1 MVNQPTLSAL
11 CGPDGVKQMGTKK
24 TKKRRGSRK
33 RSIDVDPAQQ
43 KVTITTW
50 NGHRGRGG
58 RTSTPPESQEDPA
71 QPPRRPSSLTSGTTP
86 LTTTTTST
94 KTTTARVSQSE
105 RDGAGGAAGVNRYPT
120 ASGGAQAPLTGK
132 TKPPLTLEELSEGM
146 LTEEAIR
153 VAAGKATTRQ
163 LRDVSRL
170 QIVIDSSK
178 VSVEGVWDAVPKLHT
193 LTLDGSRLE
202 SFRDLGV
209 GLRHLN
215 TLSLESSCV
224 EDLDGIGALSG
235 LRELRLA
242 RNRVS
247 DVTPLACHGCLQV
260 LGLERN
266 RVSDMKALEI
276 LSSLPLLYSLN
287 LSQNPLTESLSKLR
301 DGRGRG
307 VVRQLIPQIRVL
319 DGIQLSSGEGG
330 AVDAQTLN
338 EAVDLIC
345 RDASRA
351 RAAWSEEG
359 VTEAAVAAAAVR
371 TASTATTIKV
381 VQEDRWRP
389 GGVGKDECLP
399 LAGLDSCFS
408 RSSRS
413 PTKPGV
419 ATVAGLGGGGSPI
432 PPQLVPDQGG
442 GMHWDSDLT
451 QGGRQALSGNPSS
464 AIRRH
469 QCRGGA
475 GNGQNEHTPTRVLET
490 LDLAKVMEKGLKQ
503 RHSTQQSADR
513 VSEWRRE
520 TNSDSVPQEE
530 DPSYEPL
537 DGTSPPSPLALEA
550 LPLSS
555 SSAVE
560 GGFHRRAGLVEGG
573 RRDSDILATKATT
586 TWASL
591 TTSVANPPRSPA
603 TAAAAAAVDDGV
615 RQKVSAGKG
624 GTRASSGRP
633 WTSEGVVGAS
643 GRGGGSASVT
653 NQWRA
658 PPGQEQHGGAVG
670 DDSGGS
676 GGRRRGGEG
685 EPEARPH
692 RHRRRPQTA
701 KEAPGKRC
709 MNGGG
714 GLFDSEQ
721 DETFRNY
728 RNACWQPVWESLQTA
743 RLISSPRLFQTT
755 SKSVAATNPAAAA
768 AVERGGSGGAPVTQ
782 AGDRVGRKIGS
793 VDFGRQRRA
802 RATVRASR
810 VGDDAN
816 YLDLDESDGASSA
829 RDEGEGVGSSG
840 GDDAQEAD
848 DRTEIKKRASGFC
861 SPASTAS
868 GTASGGSGIAS
879 RLSTARS
886 RGVPTS
892 PSSPSAVLPAEEEAA
907 AASAGST
914 VARELKNE
922 ATPQQPGDKPV
933 EGNSSGRQPPKARR
947 REAASLVSRRSLQV
961 MDDTSSSGDGSDNNS
976 SEDDG
981 DRCVRRAFKLAAS
994 GRKKS
999 VRHTEDGRRGS
1010 GSGVGVSVGASAAV
1024 GSDGGGRDGGSS
1036 SSTGGFSPSP
1046 NRVTSIHAS
1055 RMLGFDLKRSLAA
1068 IEEWTDKAPAAAIIG
1083 GGNHCA
1089 NTPRQ
1094 EAPYDRRKN
1103 RPAPFFVEHTPSP
1116 SPSTRGTAPFSSS
1129 PVKSNLLAG
1138 RESEGG
1144 VGLSSTVISDS
1155 RMMPQTIDPRARAK
1169 ATVVP
1174 DIIASAQTDDSD
1186 EGEAVLSVA
1195 AARAALGISKGV
1207 TAATLTCTTP
1217 RSGRAWVAPTPAEI
1231 DALTGEG
1238 IHGCVGLVPSS
1249 SATQACASKR
1259 CEYGSRQAG
1268 SAGPSAGV
1276 AVGMCDENLKEML
1289 KKQPRMVPELRTKEH
1304 FREFFQGMGA
1314 ERMERLLRGAYEDL
1328 PPDQVDKKVKKR
1340 LGLVGDKLAW

>member
-1 MVNQPTLSAL
+1 MVNQPPLSAL
-11 CGPDGVKQMGTKK
+11 CGNDGVKQMGAKK
-24 TKKRRGSRK
+24 TKKGRGSRK
-33 RSIDVDPAQQ
+33 RNIDVDPAQQ
-43 KVTITTW
+43 KVTIATW

-58 RTSTPPESQEDPA
+58 RTSTPPESQEGPA

-94 KTTTARVSQSE
+94 KTTTARAAQRE
-105 RDGAGGAAGVNRYPT
+105 RDGAVGAAGRNRYPA
-120 ASGGAQAPLTGK
+120 ASGRAQAPLSGK

-146 LTEEAIR
+146 LTQEAIR

-170 QIVIDSSK
+170 QIVIDSSM
-178 VSVEGVWDAVPKLHT
+178 VSIEGVWDAVPKLHT

-242 RNRVS
+242 RNQVS

-266 RVSDMKALEI
+266 RVNDMKALEI

-319 DGIQLSSGEGG
+319 DGIHLSSGEGG
-330 AVDAQTLN
+330 AVDAQTLD

-359 VTEAAVAAAAVR
+359 VTEVVAAAAAVGA
-371 TASTATTIKV
+371 ASTATTIKV
-381 VQEDRWRP
+381 VQQDRWRP
-389 GGVGKDECLP
+389 DGVGKDECLP
-399 LAGLDSCFS
+399 LAGLNSCFP
-408 RSSRS
+408 RS

-432 PPQLVPDQGG
+432 PPQLVPGQGG
-442 GMHWDSDLT
+442 GIHWDSDLT

-469 QCRGGA
+469 QCRGGT
-475 GNGQNEHTPTRVLET
+475 GNGRNEDTPTRVLET
-490 LDLAKVMEKGLKQ
+490 LDLAKVMERGLKQ

-520 TNSDSVPQEE
+520 TSSDSVPREE

-537 DGTSPPSPLALEA
+537 DGTAPPSPLVLEA
-550 LPLSS
+550 IPLSS
-555 SSAVE
+555 SSAVD
-560 GGFHRRAGLVEGG
+560 GGFDRRARLIEGG
-573 RRDSDILATKATT
+573 RKDSGILAPKATT
-586 TWASL
+586 TWASS
-591 TTSVANPPRSPA
+591 TTSVANPPKSS
-603 TAAAAAAVDDGV
+603 AAAAAAAADDGV
-615 RQKVSAGKG
+615 RKTLSTGKG

-633 WTSEGVVGAS
+633 WTSEGVFGAS
-643 GRGGGSASVT
+643 SRGGGTASAT
-653 NQWRA
+653 NQRRA
-658 PPGQEQHGGAVG
+658 PPGQERHWGAAG
-670 DDSGGS
+670 DDRGES

-685 EPEARPH
+685 EPEARSH
-692 RHRRRPQTA
+692 RRRRRPQTA

-709 MNGGG
+709 MNGG
-714 GLFDSEQ
+714 LFDGEQ
-721 DETFRNY
+721 DEMFRNY
-728 RNACWQPVWESLQTA
+728 RNASWQPVWESLQTA

-755 SKSVAATNPAAAA
+755 NTSVAAPNPAAAA
-768 AVERGGSGGAPVTQ
+768 GVERGDLGGGPATQ
-782 AGDRVGRKIGS
+782 AGDGARWKIGS

-810 VGDDAN
+810 GGDDAN
-816 YLDLDESDGASSA
+816 YLDLDETDGASSA
-829 RDEGEGVGSSG
+829 RDEGEGAESSG
-840 GDDAQEAD
+840 GDDSQEAD

-861 SPASTAS
+861 SPASKAS
-868 GTASGGSGIAS
+868 VGSGIAS
-879 RLSTARS
+879 RLSTSRS

-892 PSSPSAVLPAEEEAA
+892 SSSPSAVLPAEAA
-907 AASAGST
+907 AVASST
-914 VARELKNE
+914 SAVACEWKNE

-947 REAASLVSRRSLQV
+947 REAVSSFSWRPLKV
-961 MDDTSSSGDGSDNNS
+961 MDDTSSSGGGSDNNS

-981 DRCVRRAFKLAAS
+981 GCCVRRAFKLAAP
-994 GRKKS
+994 GRKMS

-1010 GSGVGVSVGASAAV
+1010 CSGVAVGVGARAAV
-1024 GSDGGGRDGGSS
+1024 GSDGGGRDGDSS
-1036 SSTGGFSPSP
+1036 SITGGFRPSP
-1046 NRVTSIHAS
+1046 NRVTSVHAS
-1055 RMLGFDLKRSLAA
+1055 RKLGFDLKRSLAA
-1068 IEEWTDKAPAAAIIG
+1068 IEEWTDKTPAGAIIG

-1094 EAPYDRRKN
+1094 EAPNDSRKN
-1103 RPAPFFVEHTPSP
+1103 QPAPFFVEHTPSLSP
-1116 SPSTRGTAPFSSS
+1116 SPRGTAPFSSP
-1129 PVKSNLLAG
+1129 PVKSNSLAV
-1138 RESEGG
+1138 RESKGG
-1144 VGLSSTVISDS
+1144 GCLSSAVISDS
-1155 RMMPQTIDPRARAK
+1155 SMMPQTIDHRSRAK

-1174 DIIASAQTDDSD
+1174 DIIGIARTDDGD
-1186 EGEAVLSVA
+1186 DDGDDDGEPVLSVA
-1195 AARAALGISKGV
+1195 AARAALGMSKGL
-1207 TAATLTCTTP
+1207 TAAATSTTP

-1231 DALTGEG
+1231 DALTAEG
-1238 IHGCVGLVPSS
+1238 IDGRVGLVPSS

-1259 CEYGSRQAG
+1259 NEYESRQAG
-1268 SAGPSAGV
+1268 SAGSLAGV
-1276 AVGMCDENLKEML
+1276 AVGMCDEDLKEML

-1328 PPDQVDKKVKKR
+1328 SPDQVGKKVKKR